1 MKKINLIFL
10 LFAPFLILAQAPEG
24 INYQA
29 VMRKSNG
36 VIITNQDMSF
46 EIQIVQGNINGVL
59 SYSENINNSTNG
71 QGIVDFIIGGGT
83 TITGDFSDID
93 WSNGPYFLKLFVDFD
108 GSGPLPFEAYGS
120 QQLVSVPY
128 ALYAKTAGNAGGGQQ
143 GPQGEQGIPGPQGDQ
158 GPQGPPGTQGDQ
170 GPQGPPGQQ
179 GEQGIPGPQ
188 GDQGPQGPPGTE
200 GNQGPQ
206 GPQGDQGPEGSPGT
220 EGDQGPPGTQG
231 DQGPQGPPGQQGI
244 PGPQGDQG
252 PQGPPGT
259 QGDQGPQGP
268 PGVVNVGTGL
278 ILNNDEISLDTGTG
292 LAFDGNTLYATDAD
306 SDPNNEIELPVN
318 PGNNGDVL
326 TSDGSGGVSWAS
338 VPSGVGGSGGAVL
351 YIYNDQTCPNGWT
364 KQEIS
369 VPVWGGVPVDACWTD
384 QACMIMYIYN
394 GQTCPSG
401 WDLHDI
407 SQAVINGTTTP
418 VDACIKYFD

>member
-170 GPQGPPGQQ
+170 GPQGPPG
-179 GEQGIPGPQ
+179 
-188 GDQGPQGPPGTE
+188 
-200 GNQGPQ
+200 
-206 GPQGDQGPEGSPGT
+206 
-220 EGDQGPPGTQG
+220 
-231 DQGPQGPPGQQGI
+231 
-244 PGPQGDQG
+244 
-252 PQGPPGT
+252 
-259 QGDQGPQGP
+259 
-268 PGVVNVGTGL
+268 VVNVGTGL

-338 VPSGVGGSGGAVL
+338 LPSGVGGSGGAVL